1 VTGAEPTPER
11 GPDELP
17 VVAALRA
24 LSVFSADQAGAY
36 REHFAALAVALGDDI
51 ETKLGAFLAG
61 WAVSGQPATVVLTGN
76 AGTGKTAAAEAYCR
90 ALGAPLPHQDALV
103 EVSPARRVL
112 KDLSGLPD
120 PASRADALRDA
131 LGTVDAQTLVC
142 ANEGVL
148 RDALTDLE
156 LRAATETLEAALRH
170 GAARDGGLTV
180 VNVNRLRPTG
190 QKLWDQLVDYVTRA
204 ELWTGC
210 ADCPYDVGGCP
221 MRSNAEQL
229 RRPDVRDQLR
239 TLFRLGAGEAVPTL
253 REVLAILS
261 WAVVGRESCSHVKK
275 RNRDLGQVAFTATDG
290 YFTRVV
296 GGGLS
301 SDAAERSPL
310 LAGLRR
316 CGLGDVSD
324 LQVDGWLRDTNGAPG
339 PVRVIAGDPDSSS
352 SRGAGRPGLAGS
364 RSPLDRVRT
373 KQHEMTFYALGE
385 MVSTDED
392 PTRVEDGLDA
402 LVRGDGGANA
412 PAQTLWRQRL
422 YFEASAE
429 LGGTAAATRRL
440 LYFRHAHDL
449 VALAAKAAA
458 GGDTVMELNEL
469 VRGLNFLV
477 TGFASPDEGLIV
489 PDPAC
494 LFARDPGA
502 FRPARPS
509 LVHSLVTIDRLAVSV
524 PDRGLVENLLD
535 VDHIDV
541 DLAVDG
547 SSDLG
552 LRIGPRMYE
561 AIREAAEFS
570 GPVGQ
575 GVAEMNDLRGFYGRL
590 AASFPT
596 EDSLRVADPESHP
609 PALLRITLPHFAER
623 LWLRIGLPSSSRGS
637 RPERSPTSCSAWIP
651 TVTNAHPSC
660 APRLCLPWFR
670 TATGHLTSASSSLR
684 SASCSHCAASLWAR
698 IFSAVVTT
706 VASATTR
713 RLPLNTAPASPLVTR
728 CAALRT

>member
-1 VTGAEPTPER
+1 VIGPEPTLNR

-36 REHFAALAVALGDDI
+36 REHFATLAVALGDDVK
-51 ETKLGAFLAG
+51 TKLGAFLAS
-61 WAVSGQPATVVLTGN
+61 WAESGEPGTVVLTGN

-90 ALGAPLPHQDALV
+90 ALSVPLPDYDALV
-103 EVSPARRVL
+103 EVGPARRVL

-120 PASRADALRDA
+120 PKSRARELRDA
-131 LGTVDAQTLVC
+131 LYVANAQTLVC

-148 RDALTDLE
+148 RDALADLE
-156 LRAATETLEAALRH
+156 LHATTEILEVALRH
-170 GAARDGGLTV
+170 GAARDSTLTV
-180 VNVNRLRPTG
+180 INVNRQRPTG
-190 QKLWDQLVDYVTRA
+190 QKLWDQLLDYVTRA
-204 ELWTGC
+204 QLWTGC
-210 ADCPYDVGGCP
+210 TDCPYDIGGCP

-261 WAVVGRESCSHVKK
+261 WAVVGRESCSGVKK
-275 RNRDLGQVAFTATDG
+275 RYRDLGQAAFTATDG

-296 GGGLS
+296 GGGMN

-310 LAGLRR
+310 LAGLRS

-324 LQVDGWLRDTNGAPG
+324 LQVDGWLRDANGAPSS
-339 PVRVIAGDPDSSS
+339 VRVIAGDPDVSSDS
-352 SRGAGRPGLAGS
+352 GASRRGLAGS

-402 LVRGDGGANA
+402 LVRGDGGPNA
-412 PAQTLWRQRL
+412 PAQTLWRQRA

-429 LGGTAAATRRL
+429 LGGAAAATRRL

-449 VALAAKAAA
+449 VALATKAAS

-509 LVHSLVTIDRLAVSV
+509 LVHSLVTRDRLAVSV
-524 PDRGLVENLLD
+524 PDRGLVEELLD

-541 DLAVDG
+541 DLVVNGA
-547 SSDLG
+547 SNLG

-590 AASFPT
+590 ADSFPT
-596 EDSLRVADPESHP
+596 EEALRVADPESHP

-623 LWLRIGLPSSSRGS
+623 
-637 RPERSPTSCSAWIP
+637 
-651 TVTNAHPSC
+651 
-660 APRLCLPWFR
+660 
-670 TATGHLTSASSSLR
+670 
-684 SASCSHCAASLWAR
+684 
-698 IFSAVVTT
+698 
-706 VASATTR
+706 
-713 RLPLNTAPASPLVTR
+713 
-728 CAALRT
+728 

>member
-1 VTGAEPTPER
+1 VTVSESIPDR
-11 GPDELP
+11 GLDELP

-36 REHFAALAVALGDDI
+36 REHFAALAAALGEDV
-51 ETKLGAFLAG
+51 ETKLSSFLTS
-61 WAVSGQPATVVLTGN
+61 WARSGRPGTVVLTGN

-90 ALGAPLPHQDALV
+90 TLGAPLPNQDALV
-103 EVSPARRVL
+103 EIGPGRRVL

-120 PASRADALRDA
+120 PASRAAVLRNALRA
-131 LGTVDAQTLVC
+131 VGVQSLVC

-148 RDALTDLE
+148 RDALGDLRLQTATD
-156 LRAATETLEAALRH
+156 TLESALRN
-170 GAARDGGLTV
+170 GAARDGGLTI
-180 VNVNRLRPTG
+180 VNVNRQRPTG
-190 QKLWDQLVDYVTRA
+190 EHLWDQIIDYVTRTQM
-204 ELWTGC
+204 WTGC
-210 ADCPYDVGGCP
+210 ADCPYDIGGCP

-261 WAVVGRESCSHVKK
+261 WAVVGPESCGHVKK
-275 RNRDLGQVAFTATDG
+275 RNRDLGQAAFTAADG

-296 GGGLS
+296 GGGMS
-301 SDAAERSPL
+301 GDSAERSPL

-316 CGLGDVSD
+316 CGLGEVSD
-324 LQVDGWLRDTNGAPG
+324 LQVDGWLRDTHGAPD
-339 PVRVIAGDPDSSS
+339 PVRVIAGDPDISGS
-352 SRGAGRPGLAGS
+352 GDIGLPGLAGS
-364 RSPLDRVRT
+364 RSPLDRVQT
-373 KQHEMTFYALGE
+373 KQHEMTFHALGE

-402 LVRGDGGANA
+402 LVRGDGGTNA
-412 PAQTLWRQRL
+412 SAQTLWRQRL

-429 LGGTAAATRRL
+429 LGGVATATRRL

-458 GGDTVMELNEL
+458 GHDTVIEINEL

-477 TGFASPDEGLIV
+477 TGFASPGEGLIV

-509 LVHSLVTIDRLAVSV
+509 LVHSLVLIERLAVSV
-524 PDRGLVENLLD
+524 PDRGLVEELLD

-541 DLAVDG
+541 DLMVDG
-547 SSDLG
+547 SSDLA

-561 AIREAAEFS
+561 AIREAAEFN

-590 AASFPT
+590 ATRFPT

-609 PALLRITLPHFAER
+609 PALVRITLPYFAER
-623 LWLRIGLPSSSRGS
+623 
-637 RPERSPTSCSAWIP
+637 
-651 TVTNAHPSC
+651 
-660 APRLCLPWFR
+660 
-670 TATGHLTSASSSLR
+670 
-684 SASCSHCAASLWAR
+684 
-698 IFSAVVTT
+698 
-706 VASATTR
+706 
-713 RLPLNTAPASPLVTR
+713 
-728 CAALRT
+728 

>member
-1 VTGAEPTPER
+1 VIVPEPTLER
-11 GPDELP
+11 GPEELP
-17 VVAALRA
+17 VVVALRA

-36 REHFAALAVALGDDI
+36 REHFAKLAVALGEDVK
-51 ETKLGAFLAG
+51 TKLGAFLAS
-61 WAVSGQPATVVLTGN
+61 WAESGQPGAVVLTGN
-76 AGTGKTAAAEAYCR
+76 AGTGKTAAAQAYCR
-90 ALGAPLPHQDALV
+90 ALGASLPNYDALV
-103 EVSPARRVL
+103 EVSPERRVL

-120 PASRADALRDA
+120 PSSRAEALRDA
-131 LGTVDAQTLVC
+131 LDSVNGQTLVC

-148 RDALTDLE
+148 RDALADLE
-156 LRAATETLEAALRH
+156 LRATTNTLEEALRH
-170 GAARDGGLTV
+170 GAARDGTLTV
-180 VNVNRLRPTG
+180 VNVNRQRPTG
-190 QKLWDQLVDYVTRA
+190 QTLWDQLVDYVTRA
-204 ELWTGC
+204 QLWTGC

-229 RRPDVRDQLR
+229 RRTDVREQLR

-261 WAVVGRESCSHVKK
+261 WAVVGQESCGHVKE
-275 RNRDLGQVAFTATDG
+275 RYRDLGHAAFTATDG

-296 GGGLS
+296 GGGMS
-301 SDAAERSPL
+301 NDAAERSPL
-310 LAGLRR
+310 LTGLRS
-316 CGLGDVSD
+316 CGLGAVSD
-324 LQVDGWLRDTNGAPG
+324 LQVDGWLRDTNGAPS
-339 PVRVIAGDPDSSS
+339 PVRTIAGDPDISND
-352 SRGAGRPGLAGS
+352 GGVGREGLAGS

-402 LVRGDGGANA
+402 LVRGDGGPNA

-429 LGGTAAATRRL
+429 LGGVAAATRRL

-449 VALAAKAAA
+449 VALAAKAAT
-458 GGDTVMELNEL
+458 GGDTVMELSEL

-509 LVHSLVTIDRLAVSV
+509 LVHSLVTRDRLAVSV
-524 PDRGLVENLLD
+524 PDRGLVEELLD

-541 DLAVDG
+541 DLVVDG
-547 SSDLG
+547 SSNLG

-609 PALLRITLPHFAER
+609 PALLRIALPHFVEQ
-623 LWLRIGLPSSSRGS
+623 
-637 RPERSPTSCSAWIP
+637 
-651 TVTNAHPSC
+651 
-660 APRLCLPWFR
+660 
-670 TATGHLTSASSSLR
+670 
-684 SASCSHCAASLWAR
+684 
-698 IFSAVVTT
+698 
-706 VASATTR
+706 
-713 RLPLNTAPASPLVTR
+713 
-728 CAALRT
+728 